1 MVCPENFTF
10 YESLCYGPHLDE
22 IFNFPKARNECLDIG
37 GDLAKL
43 DSPEKFHASSLYLQE
58 EFTYWIGARLTNS
71 DPDDGWRWVVDK
83 EHFSNITYWYDLQ
96 SFPPSHH
103 CAAMEYKNGFWNFI
117 LTHCLDEINV
127 LCQIEP
133 NLSNN
138 SSNVLFKQIST
149 TEVSSSSISDQEVT
163 STSISS
169 LTNNSDI
176 SFTASS
182 YVNGQVLNLNFSS
195 SIYFPFGSSYFSET
209 SSGILSPAGVLTL
222 STGLLTESSKSDYN
236 ALSEKSS
243 NVSVLSSSHS
253 QIEFPSLSAVMHST
267 SLIYVSNLSLHPIES
282 SSPISSLISESQSA
296 TADIL
301 VTTST
306 RKFNPYQTSTNVH
319 NLYRETSK
327 PEIGLSSS
335 KLSTVT
341 KSSNFYDIATS
352 DPPIKATTIFETTPT
367 DAAIH
372 VKNLSTT
379 FHNLYDQLLSAP
391 INISAEQATNL
402 LTNLTGVLNTDEQ
415 IKADDLAVSRLALLQ
430 LSQNVDMKATTN
442 HSTYFQAYFSAVGQL
457 TSKSKSAAWAEV
469 SKKIPIVS
477 DILNITD
484 GIAEQ
489 AGRTLAPGD
498 SYQFNSKDLT
508 IRVNKYQAS
517 QYRSNGYVATA
528 EKFPNSN
535 LKSHYYLNLP
545 PTPLANQAESINF
558 ESHDILVLIAMKYL
572 LVDDVVI
579 AVTIFKSL
587 QDVTGGKLSSVSS
600 SVTTNSLQDFV
611 NSLIIGCR
619 VSPKPQLSQRNQF
632 VFWVTHNNSTE
643 NDSIKIAKTQMNN
656 ISSSNRNDPSKS
668 TLIYNR
674 KQDIEY
680 LYLISSDRFQIHTNL
695 AFTMLI
701 SQIGILLG
709 GWDFVKQNPV
719 ICKVVAIGLH
729 YFLLAMFSW
738 MLMEALHL
746 YFQIISVFNTKSRLK
761 LYYILGWGAPAVIV
775 GTAVGLGHK
784 YYGLN
789 QICWLSLNNGM
800 IWAFTGPAL
809 FVIAVNFV
817 VMVLIIKVTFNKAKI
832 HQNDTG
838 STKKQAKTIS
848 KALLILLPIL
858 GLTWIFGIL
867 STNDQSI
874 IFSYIFVILNG
885 LQGLLFFVCHCLW
898 NSEVRILLK
907 RKLGLTS
914 KLSKGKISSEAVI
927 STMKGLHKG
936 NKRGISSIEK
946 SSDKSVTNI
955 DGVMYHAV
963 SVPTCP
969 SGYEFFGGLCYGIEN
984 YGLRT
989 FTNAEIFCAGLGGKV
1004 VAPNSSERL
1013 AAATSGVQNNKL
1025 YWLNL
1030 YDTHNLNGPND
1041 FVWLNLNKTTGT
1053 YTNWETN
1060 EPNVAGYRCVIIGYV
1075 SGNWKWKTH
1084 SCTSKVRTICELCTS
1099 NTQLPTPTLTETYTL
1114 TSDSPTPILR
1124 EIYTLTSDSSTP
1136 TLTEIYPSISDSPT
1150 PVLTEIYTLTSDS
1163 SIPILTEIYPSISDS
1178 PTPALTEIYTLTSD
1192 SELIHDSST
1201 TTRFD
1206 TALSSEETL
1215 YDSLTYDY
1223 SISSPNLT
1231 QSSLY
1236 GSAIIIDS
1244 AFSHNMSATTFFNA
1258 ILSSEE
1264 ILGNSLTVSNVIL
1277 SPTNVMQSL
1286 LETSLFS
1293 KESMDGYITPLN
1305 SVPLSSFIT
1314 QASPWSESIYCTYGM
1329 SVSIS
1334 SSTTNTTITSISIS
1348 DEVASTLE
1356 LRVETSASEVV
1367 TGWTA
1372 SISIKSSSNSS
1383 LGINGVVVETSGY
1396 SEISMFDSIQS
1407 TNANINATVV
1417 ISPTSASDR
1426 SRDILLP
1433 VESSQRNG
1441 APEFLTPTSHFQV
1454 SSLEVAVLTTY
1465 SATTHPNDSI
1475 SATNLSYARTS
1486 QAASTNLLL
1495 ISESTIKQK
1504 SIYSMSS
1511 INSKLLQSQNTSS
1524 SPPVPISS
1532 VNILTTSVPTQA
1544 NITSTEA
1551 IYMPATVA
1559 AYTSNISAEFLYVY
1573 NQISKNQTSFT
1584 RKQCITIL
1592 TDLQK
1597 ALKTNSTINVD
1608 DLIIAREAL
1617 LKLNHPVNLN
1627 DSVNQTD
1634 YAKVYFSTLSIL
1646 TSKHDLNAWRETIK
1660 SLILSEDFDTSSLEK
1675 KVAISADVLNATDQV
1690 AKVVSHVLAV
1700 NQSFIFK
1707 SPNLDV
1713 DIVKESS
1720 SIYINH
1726 GFFMQATEIAGPNSM
1741 IKYSLKL
1748 PPSDLATETDNVAV
1762 SVSVYKSLQYIMN
1775 KQIANADIE
1784 GSNQLSDSY
1793 LNSAIL
1799 GCTVTPKPM
1808 LNDSNPF
1815 TFTLFLNKA
1824 NFTSAYQPTCVF
1836 WEFAAN
1842 SESSG
1847 NWSDRGCSV
1856 VYWNQTHTHC
1866 QCNHLTHFAILM
1878 RITKAEISQEHL
1890 VNLDTLTYICSGTS
1904 IIALFLSIIILSM
1917 VRTMS
1922 DHHEIHINLA
1932 LAMLLSQIAIV
1943 LTGASIIKNNDIF
1956 CKILAIAL
1964 HVFLL
1969 SMFSWM
1975 LTEGIH
1981 LYLKVITV
1989 FNTNSK
1995 RKLYYIMGWG
2005 FPIITVSITVGIG
2018 FDKYGLNKLCWL
2030 SVSSGFIWAFTGPA
2044 LFVILPGRLSASCL
2058 KDEIQILILLNYSNP
2073 QGCFFFSFHC
2083 LYNSEVRLYLMRR
2096 VGLHSS
2102 SGSQSIALST
2112 SNRNHPKVKITSNVR
2127 EFDVTEDLDSNRNL
2141 IYEDRMQILDSDHNV
2156 KIVNDSQE
2164 KIMMLPANAA
2174 LLIVAAKATEGIKV
2188 GDIRLSSCSI

>member
-1 MVCPENFTF
+1 MQFAVC
-10 YESLCYGPHLDE
+10 
-22 IFNFPKARNECLDIG
+22 ECI
-37 GDLAKL
+37 
-43 DSPEKFHASSLYLQE
+43 EKFLAICIAK
-58 EFTYWIGARLTNS
+58 W
-71 DPDDGWRWVVDK
+71 
-83 EHFSNITYWYDLQ
+83 
-96 SFPPSHH
+96 
-103 CAAMEYKNGFWNFI
+103 
-117 LTHCLDEINV
+117 
-127 LCQIEP
+127 
-133 NLSNN
+133 
-138 SSNVLFKQIST
+138 
-149 TEVSSSSISDQEVT
+149 
-163 STSISS
+163 
-169 LTNNSDI
+169 
-176 SFTASS
+176 SS
-182 YVNGQVLNLNFSS
+182 Y
-195 SIYFPFGSSYFSET
+195 
-209 SSGILSPAGVLTL
+209 
-222 STGLLTESSKSDYN
+222 
-236 ALSEKSS
+236 
-243 NVSVLSSSHS
+243 
-253 QIEFPSLSAVMHST
+253 
-267 SLIYVSNLSLHPIES
+267 
-282 SSPISSLISESQSA
+282 
-296 TADIL
+296 
-301 VTTST
+301 ST
-306 RKFNPYQTSTNVH
+306 R
-319 NLYRETSK
+319 
-327 PEIGLSSS
+327 
-335 KLSTVT
+335 
-341 KSSNFYDIATS
+341 A
-352 DPPIKATTIFETTPT
+352 
-367 DAAIH
+367 
-372 VKNLSTT
+372 
-379 FHNLYDQLLSAP
+379 
-391 INISAEQATNL
+391 
-402 LTNLTGVLNTDEQ
+402 
-415 IKADDLAVSRLALLQ
+415 
-430 LSQNVDMKATTN
+430 
-442 HSTYFQAYFSAVGQL
+442 
-457 TSKSKSAAWAEV
+457 
-469 SKKIPIVS
+469 
-477 DILNITD
+477 
-484 GIAEQ
+484 
-489 AGRTLAPGD
+489 
-498 SYQFNSKDLT
+498 
-508 IRVNKYQAS
+508 
-517 QYRSNGYVATA
+517 
-528 EKFPNSN
+528 
-535 LKSHYYLNLP
+535 
-545 PTPLANQAESINF
+545 
-558 ESHDILVLIAMKYL
+558 
-572 LVDDVVI
+572 
-579 AVTIFKSL
+579 
-587 QDVTGGKLSSVSS
+587 
-600 SVTTNSLQDFV
+600 
-611 NSLIIGCR
+611 
-619 VSPKPQLSQRNQF
+619 
-632 VFWVTHNNSTE
+632 
-643 NDSIKIAKTQMNN
+643 
-656 ISSSNRNDPSKS
+656 
-668 TLIYNR
+668 
-674 KQDIEY
+674 
-680 LYLISSDRFQIHTNL
+680 
-695 AFTMLI
+695 
-701 SQIGILLG
+701 
-709 GWDFVKQNPV
+709 
-719 ICKVVAIGLH
+719 
-729 YFLLAMFSW
+729 
-738 MLMEALHL
+738 
-746 YFQIISVFNTKSRLK
+746 
-761 LYYILGWGAPAVIV
+761 
-775 GTAVGLGHK
+775 
-784 YYGLN
+784 
-789 QICWLSLNNGM
+789 
-800 IWAFTGPAL
+800 
-809 FVIAVNFV
+809 
-817 VMVLIIKVTFNKAKI
+817 
-832 HQNDTG
+832 
-838 STKKQAKTIS
+838 
-848 KALLILLPIL
+848 
-858 GLTWIFGIL
+858 
-867 STNDQSI
+867 
-874 IFSYIFVILNG
+874 
-885 LQGLLFFVCHCLW
+885 
-898 NSEVRILLK
+898 
-907 RKLGLTS
+907 
-914 KLSKGKISSEAVI
+914 
-927 STMKGLHKG
+927 
-936 NKRGISSIEK
+936 
-946 SSDKSVTNI
+946 
-955 DGVMYHAV
+955 AV

-969 SGYEFFGGLCYGIEN
+969 SGYEFFGGLCYGIQN
-984 YGLRT
+984 YGSRT

-1084 SCTSKVRTICELCTS
+1084 SCTSKVRTICELYPTYIIISSLSSSIITHPTSTS

-1150 PVLTEIYTLTSDS
+1150 PALTEIYTLTSDS

-1244 AFSHNMSATTFFNA
+1244 AFSHKMSATTFFNA

-1286 LETSLFS
+1286 LETSLFT

-1356 LRVETSASEVV
+1356 LRVKTSASEVV
-1367 TGWTA
+1367 T
-1372 SISIKSSSNSS
+1372 
-1383 LGINGVVVETSGY
+1383 GINGVVVETSGY

-1441 APEFLTPTSHFQV
+1441 APEFLTPTAHF
-1454 SSLEVAVLTTY
+1454 
-1465 SATTHPNDSI
+1465 
-1475 SATNLSYARTS
+1475 
-1486 QAASTNLLL
+1486 
-1495 ISESTIKQK
+1495 
-1504 SIYSMSS
+1504 
-1511 INSKLLQSQNTSS
+1511 
-1524 SPPVPISS
+1524 
-1532 VNILTTSVPTQA
+1532 
-1544 NITSTEA
+1544 
-1551 IYMPATVA
+1551 
-1559 AYTSNISAEFLYVY
+1559 
-1573 NQISKNQTSFT
+1573 QISKNQTSFT

-1646 TSKHDLNAWRETIK
+1646 TSKHDLNAWRETI
-1660 SLILSEDFDTSSLEK
+1660 K

-1890 VNLDTLTYICSGTS
+1890 VNLDILTYICSGTS

-1917 VRTMS
+1917 VR
-1922 DHHEIHINLA
+1922 
-1932 LAMLLSQIAIV
+1932 
-1943 LTGASIIKNNDIF
+1943 
-1956 CKILAIAL
+1956 
-1964 HVFLL
+1964 
-1969 SMFSWM
+1969 
-1975 LTEGIH
+1975 
-1981 LYLKVITV
+1981 
-1989 FNTNSK
+1989 
-1995 RKLYYIMGWG
+1995 
-2005 FPIITVSITVGIG
+2005 
-2018 FDKYGLNKLCWL
+2018 
-2030 SVSSGFIWAFTGPA
+2030 
-2044 LFVILPGRLSASCL
+2044 
-2058 KDEIQILILLNYSNP
+2058 
-2073 QGCFFFSFHC
+2073 
-2083 LYNSEVRLYLMRR
+2083 
-2096 VGLHSS
+2096 
-2102 SGSQSIALST
+2102 
-2112 SNRNHPKVKITSNVR
+2112 
-2127 EFDVTEDLDSNRNL
+2127 
-2141 IYEDRMQILDSDHNV
+2141 
-2156 KIVNDSQE
+2156 
-2164 KIMMLPANAA
+2164 
-2174 LLIVAAKATEGIKV
+2174 
-2188 GDIRLSSCSI
+2188 